1 MSSPRARWWYALR
14 VRVRALRERHARSFW
29 IAHSLWAL
37 AQGCAV
43 AVLAEERPDFAA
55 WVLGLLGLV
64 WISTLFFCGSS
75 FAAERPGS
83 LRVGVASY
91 ATRVFYQE
99 TLFFLLP
106 FYARSTTLT
115 SPNLAFTLALGCL
128 AALACLDL
136 TFDRWLRR
144 SPAFAASYF
153 FAVAYAALQLLL
165 PLALRTPFV
174 VAQPLALGL
183 ALCAAAV
190 SVGLPRGLAR
200 SARLLGALPVAGL
213 AVAPLLLPRLVP
225 PAPLR
230 IAAFAV
236 EQSEANV
243 RATVRVAAPV
253 PVPVSVTVQWKRGA
267 ELLRASRDVSITAHG
282 RGFRVWDELS
292 RAKLAGQR
300 GPLRIEVLTATGQ
313 LIGSRRV
320 PVAQAAAGEPT
331 SALPARSAL
340 PVRGTPQLRGAS
352 NLPRRSIVAA
362 SSGGTAGE

>member
-1 MSSPRARWWYALR
+1 MSPSRRWYSLR
-14 VRVRALRERHARSFW
+14 VRARALRERHGRTFW

-55 WVLGLLGLV
+55 WVLGLLAFV
-64 WISTLFFCGSS
+64 WLSTLFFCRSE
-75 FAAERPGS
+75 FPAARPQS

-115 SPNLAFTLALGCL
+115 SPNLAFTLALAGL

-165 PLALRTPFV
+165 PLALRTPFTL
-174 VAQPLALGL
+174 AQPLALGL
-183 ALCAAAV
+183 ALFAAALGV
-190 SVGLPRGLAR
+190 VIGAPRAR
-200 SARLLGALPVAGL
+200 GRSRAARLLGALPVAAL
-213 AVAPLLLPRLVP
+213 AGALFLLPRLVP

-230 IAAFAV
+230 AV
-236 EQSEANV
+236 EFTFEDTGETI

-253 PVPVSVTVQWKRGA
+253 PVPVHVSVQWQRGA
-267 ELLRASRDVSITAHG
+267 ELLRESRDVAITAHG
-282 RGFRVWDELS
+282 AGFRVWDELS
-292 RAKLAGQR
+292 RAKLAGEGER
-300 GPLRIEVLTATGQ
+300 ARRRVRVELLTATGQ
-313 LIGSRRV
+313 LIGWRRV
-320 PVAQAAAGEPT
+320 PVRGAQSSPGASTRPRRT
-331 SALPARSAL
+331 SA
-340 PVRGTPQLRGAS
+340 
-352 NLPRRSIVAA
+352 AA
-362 SSGGTAGE
+362 SSAGTAGE